1 MELAAGGDLQ
11 LLEHLGQVVL
21 DGSGTD
27 EQAGA
32 DLGVGKPLSGQP
44 GNDGLLNHGQRARIL
59 VATRRCAVLLGLCSG
74 RWRPALHPGTE
85 SLGWG

>member
-1 MELAAGGDLQ
+1 MSALAEWPWPELAARKNPVELAARVDLQ

-32 DLGVGKPLSGQP
+32 DSGLVSP
-44 GNDGLLNHGQRARIL
+44 STASRATL
-59 VATRRCAVLLGLCSG
+59 AS
-74 RWRPALHPGTE
+74 
-85 SLGWG
+85 